1 MESFLEGAMLKMY
14 KKSSR
19 FTFFFST
26 IVIFFSLLWSNIG
39 ITQDTLQLPPQ
50 LTKHS
55 LPTTNLNVGVIT
67 LYPFTSYKNEE
78 LSGLSYDIWS
88 LIAIKYNFNCT
99 YFNLK
104 DDIDKAVQLLHHK
117 KLDVVIGPIGIL
129 ADRVSLVNYTTPYFH
144 GQFVLLAKK
153 QKINFWH
160 QLHAIFSGFSA
171 LGFIFIVG
179 FFIVYLH
186 LFWLAEQKRSHDL
199 NGLTYRDGI
208 EYIFWK
214 CVFNGFHHPFF
225 PTSLVTRIFSLI
237 WNTIFTLLLTTIFAG
252 LTASLVSSVLST
264 AEPFQKLLDVGK
276 KPIAFY
282 RGKEETNFTMSA
294 GLNVVSF
301 PKTIDEAIDVLDSGK
316 VDGVFLL
323 LGSAHV
329 YLNSHS
335 RQDLYISPIQFH
347 LLPIGFMVNDTK
359 RELLRKINWSLLKMS
374 ENGKKLD
381 LCSRYT
387 SFINIIN
394 CH

>member
-1 MESFLEGAMLKMY
+1 MLKLY

-19 FTFFFST
+19 FTYFFST
-26 IVIFFSLLWSNIG
+26 IVIFLSLLWSNIG

-78 LSGLSYDIWS
+78 LSGLSYDLWS
-88 LIAIKYNFNCT
+88 LIAIKHNFNCT

-104 DDIDKAVQLLHHK
+104 DDVDKAEQLLHHK
-117 KLDVVIGPIGIL
+117 KLDVVIGPIGIIS
-129 ADRVSLVNYTTPYFH
+129 DRISLINYTIPYFH

-153 QKINFWH
+153 KNLSFWH
-160 QLHAIFSGFSA
+160 QFHTIFSRFSA
-171 LGFIFIVG
+171 LGFIFIVS

-186 LFWLAEQKRSHDL
+186 LFWLAERKRLPDL
-199 NGLTYRDGI
+199 KGFTYRDGI
-208 EYIFWK
+208 GYIFWK
-214 CVFNGFHHPFF
+214 CVLNKCAPPLF
-225 PTSLVTRIFSLI
+225 PTSLVTRIFSII
-237 WNTIFTLLLTTIFAG
+237 WYTTFTLFLTTIFAG

-264 AEPFQKLLDVGK
+264 EEPFQKLLDVGK
-276 KPIAFY
+276 KPIAVY
-282 RGKEETNFTMSA
+282 RGKSATNFAMSA

-301 PKTIDEAIDVLDSGK
+301 PKTIDEAIDALDSGK
-316 VDGVFLL
+316 VAGVFLL

-335 RQDLYISPIQFH
+335 RQDLYISPIQFYQ
-347 LLPIGFMVNDTK
+347 LPMGFMVNDTK

-381 LCSRYT
+381 LCSRYN
-387 SFINIIN
+387 SFININN